1 MRTPIQEELNWLLRF
16 HTSQSC
22 RRELWEQLQGE
33 LGYMNYELRPCGRS
47 NLVREPRP
55 KVGGGKNHRLSQACA
70 QAQSQSRTAS
80 PFIRILTF
88 CFSLLSCIMGKTPMT
103 IFKTPCGSLSINIT
117 KSTLAQIQKAW
128 GISAEHA
135 NVVIFALHRV
145 LLYTINYIYVQFI
158 YWAALHAVNKIIP
171 SSKISFMRL

>member
-33 LGYMNYELRPCGRS
+33 LGYMNYELRPCGCS

-88 CFSLLSCIMGKTPMT
+88 CFSLLSCIMGKQAPTHRAAGRLNKV
-103 IFKTPCGSLSINIT
+103 FKKVLRSLLTRSRFLINVSAYCLFLSVPQMICLRP
-117 KSTLAQIQKAW
+117 KSGFLSLKTL
-128 GISAEHA
+128 
-135 NVVIFALHRV
+135 
-145 LLYTINYIYVQFI
+145 
-158 YWAALHAVNKIIP
+158 
-171 SSKISFMRL
+171 